1 MPTPICPPSAVS
13 GGASRGR
20 AERPGGARSGA
31 PPTAPLGYAVRLPT
45 PRGPI
50 RFRRRLS
57 IFFFSGFRF
66 AGPPGRFRFANVGG
80 RRPECFRG
88 LRFRGSP
95 VQSEI
100 AVSGSVIGL
109 EGAIK

>member
-1 MPTPICPPSAVS
+1 MPTPVCPPSAVS

-50 RFRRRLS
+50 RFRRRHS
-57 IFFFSGFRF
+57 IFSFSGFRF
-66 AGPPGRFRFANVGG
+66 DHVD
-80 RRPECFRG
+80 G
-88 LRFRGSP
+88 LRFRPFPGFP
-95 VQSEI
+95 VL
-100 AVSGSVIGL
+100 AVLRFGR
-109 EGAIK
+109 E